1 MTAQNPA
8 TRDSPASTPQ
18 KKAARA
24 ITEILAPWVVIVALS
39 LAMALKSTASPW
51 LALLWAA
58 VVAVFSAGVPMKF
71 ITRGAK
77 AGRYDT
83 HHVNNRE
90 GRGPVLLVCLVST
103 AIGLTILLAGSAP
116 PAMVIMTWAMLAVL
130 VVTGAITVAGWKIS
144 MHAVVSA
151 GGVAMLAFLY
161 GPWALLLLLLV
172 ALVSWSRVVLRDHTP
187 GQVAAGG
194 VAGFVVCGAL
204 FLWLL

>member
-1 MTAQNPA
+1 MQ
-8 TRDSPASTPQ
+8 R
-18 KKAARA
+18 AARV
-24 ITEILAPWVVIVALS
+24 ITEILAPWAVILLLS
-39 LAMALKSTASPW
+39 LAMAAKATGFRLWPT
-51 LALLWAA
+51 LLWGA
-58 VVAVFSAGVPMKF
+58 VVAVFSAGVPMAF

-77 AGRYDT
+77 AGQYDS

-90 GRGPVLLVCLVST
+90 GRGPVLLVCFGST
-103 AIGLTILLAGSAP
+103 AIGLTILLVGSAP

-130 VVTGAITVAGWKIS
+130 VVTGTITVAAKWKIS
-144 MHAVVSA
+144 MHAAVSA